1 MPPGTFPIFRPLLP
15 SSPVLH
21 CGQGHRPLSG
31 PAPRPLPR
39 EQTLCSGPRFHH
51 SPGRGLLLRAGL
63 LQGPSWSPRV
73 LCRDTGRDQSLGPR
87 GQGSRGQC
95 CHLLRKSSRLRREG
109 GRRGAGRGVLEA
121 AASFRAGRRRQGR
134 RPGPGSQGRV
144 RSWDPWGCGWG
155 QGRGRV
161 GWGPPS
167 QYTEPEL
174 ARRGSQGSLRK
185 STPSIL

>member
-1 MPPGTFPIFRPLLP
+1 MSPGTFPIFRPLLR

-21 CGQGHRPLSG
+21 HGQGHHPLSG

-39 EQTLCSGPRFHH
+39 EQTLCSGPRFYH

-63 LQGPSWSPRV
+63 LKGPSWSPRV
-73 LCRDTGRDQSLGPR
+73 LRRDTGRDQSLGPR

-95 CHLLRKSSRLRREG
+95 HHLLRKSSWLGREG

-134 RPGPGSQGRV
+134 RPGPGKAGPDRVLGSQGL
-144 RSWDPWGCGWG
+144 WLGA
-155 QGRGRV
+155 GRV
-161 GWGPPS
+161 GPPPPPGADTQNQS
-167 QYTEPEL
+167 WPGGVL
-174 ARRGSQGSLRK
+174 KGSLRK